1 MEASKELSTCFFSV
15 FFVGGE
21 TIRGIIN
28 MTGAHVE
35 LNRTI
40 PESSPTKS
48 FIIRGIEAILCSMLF
63 ILNLLRLP
71 LFDFIHFTHCA
82 YMVVHN
88 KSFLDVKRKI
98 KKKYNQSCL
107 FVHKVRSSRY
117 NMPNK

>member
-48 FIIRGIEAILCSMLF
+48 FIIRGIEAILCSMLY
-63 ILNLLRLP
+63 ILK
-71 LFDFIHFTHCA
+71 LFKASI
-82 YMVVHN
+82 V
-88 KSFLDVKRKI
+88 
-98 KKKYNQSCL
+98 
-107 FVHKVRSSRY
+107 
-117 NMPNK
+117 

>member
-15 FFVGGE
+15 LFVGGE

-48 FIIRGIEAILCSMLF
+48 FIIRGIEAILCSMLY
-63 ILNLLRLP
+63 ILNL
-71 LFDFIHFTHCA
+71 FKASI
-82 YMVVHN
+82 
-88 KSFLDVKRKI
+88 I
-98 KKKYNQSCL
+98 
-107 FVHKVRSSRY
+107 
-117 NMPNK
+117 